1 MAEMSMLGM
10 TPADPALSWRL
21 IFARGLT
28 CLALVLCLVAG
39 TPSADAADAVG
50 DYNVSVQL
58 YRQNRWALAAE
69 SFRKFLK
76 DYPNHEKTPFAQLF
90 LGLTLVNQAD
100 FQGAREILRGF
111 VKSYPQNTNLPQAKY
126 RVAEC
131 SYLLNDLP
139 AAQTELQAYL
149 KDHPQDPLVERA
161 LPYLGDVQL
170 RLNEPAAASAT
181 FAEAVQRFPEG
192 ALIDDAQFGWAKS
205 LEAERKFD
213 EAIAK
218 FEALAKGGGSRAAE
232 ALFQIGSREF
242 DSGRFAEAATAYRSL
257 TERFPTNPLAVD
269 AHLNAGFALYRQQDF
284 AAAAA
289 EFESAAKDPV
299 RELQGGYWRAL
310 CLKSQALYP
319 AAIEAL
325 AGLEGKVGQ
334 DPIAEAVVFQRGM
347 CERLAGR
354 SAEAQ
359 ATLVATVTRFPTG
372 EYADDAL
379 HFATEL
385 AIEAGNLTGARER
398 LDQFARDYPRSG
410 LRMYQELLAG
420 RYELASAAAKTNAGT
435 PQTEIDDC
443 YVAAGG
449 HFDKVLQ
456 ESTLARTRSQS
467 RYYLALTRQL
477 QGDHAQALQVMQPL
491 VEEVLAAQP
500 SAAEFGDILVLQA
513 DSLSQTQKFPEAI
526 AAAQAYVDRYAQGRQ
541 RARAL
546 SLLALAQAQGGK
558 LPESLQTMTLL
569 RQESPQATVTS
580 TTLLR
585 LAELADGRS
594 DWPMSADLY
603 GQLVTISGETE
614 NAAFGLRGQGWAQY
628 QQKDYPAA
636 VTSFAAFETRFPDH
650 RLAPEV
656 GYYRAEALR
665 EQGQLP
671 EAATAFAAT
680 FRKFAPAEPA
690 PAGAEES
697 GSLLFA
703 YRAGVQAA
711 RTHRKAQNVDAAD
724 AVYAMVVEKFP
735 KLKSLDRLLDEWAIL
750 NYEAERF
757 DKADEVFR
765 RLVRDTP
772 DSDLADN
779 AQLSLAESDLIAD
792 RLEPARKAFE
802 ELRVSPKSDAVVR
815 ERALYQ
821 LLVLA
826 LEERRWKE
834 VLTLGSEYRKTF
846 PESPSLRYVDY
857 AAAEAVLADPATT
870 AERLEP
876 LLGVLAKMT
885 EQLPPES
892 EAWAPRL
899 WVLSAEAQFRLKR
912 YEEISTTV
920 ADLKQRQPD
929 SKLTYQAEE
938 VLGRALKQQA
948 KFPEAREALERAL
961 ADPAAFRT
969 ETAAKCQ
976 FLIAETWYLQEKWK
990 EAFLAYQKVYTSY
1003 AYPEWQAA
1011 ALLQSGK
1018 CDEQQGNTKEAIAAY
1033 DQLIQEFPMSTHID
1047 EARKRLEQAKLK
1059 TGSRN

>member
-1 MAEMSMLGM
+1 MAEISMLGSA
-10 TPADPALSWRL
+10 PADPVPRWRQG
-21 IFARGLT
+21 FVCGLT
-28 CLALVLCLVAG
+28 WLLVGLCVAAG
-39 TPSADAADAVG
+39 TPAVDAADAVG
-50 DYNVSVQL
+50 DYNVAVQL

-76 DYPNHEKTPFAQLF
+76 DYPNHEKSPFAQLY

-111 VKSYPQNTNLPQAKY
+111 VKDYPQNTNLPQAKY

-139 AAQTELQAYL
+139 AAKTELQAYL
-149 KDHPQDPLVERA
+149 KDHPKEPLGERA
-161 LPYLGDVQL
+161 LPYLGDVLL
-170 RLNEPAAASAT
+170 RLNEPAAASAI
-181 FAEAVQRFPEG
+181 FSEAVQRFPEG
-192 ALIDDAQFGWAKS
+192 ALLDDAQFGWAKS

-218 FEALAKGGGSRAAE
+218 FEVLAKGSGTRAAE

-242 DSGRFAEAATAYRSL
+242 DSGRFAEASTAYRSL
-257 TERFPTNPLAVD
+257 TERFPNSPLAVD
-269 AHLNAGFALYRQQDF
+269 AHLNAGFALFRQNDF
-284 AAAAA
+284 TAAAM
-289 EFESAAKDPV
+289 EFESAAKDPA
-299 RELQGGYWRAL
+299 RELQAGYWRAL
-310 CLKSQALYP
+310 CLKSQTLYP
-319 AAIEAL
+319 DAIEVLAAL
-325 AGLEGKVGQ
+325 EKKVDK

-354 SAEAQ
+354 PADAQ
-359 ATLVATVTRFPTG
+359 ATLVATVTRFPAG

-385 AIEAGNLTGARER
+385 AIEEGNLQGARER

-420 RYELASAAAKTNAGT
+420 RHELASAAVLTNDAAVKA
-435 PQTEIDDC
+435 EIDTH
-443 YVAAGG
+443 YAAAGA

-456 ESTLARTRSQS
+456 ESTLPRTRSQA
-467 RYYLALTRQL
+467 RYYLSLTRQL
-477 QGDHAQALQVMQPL
+477 QGDHAQALQLMQPL
-491 VEEVLAAQP
+491 VDDVLAVQQ

-513 DSLSQTQKFPEAI
+513 DSLSQTQKFSDAI
-526 AAAQAYVDRYAQGRQ
+526 AAAQAYVDRFAQGRQ
-541 RARAL
+541 RPRAL
-546 SLLALAQAQGGK
+546 SLLALAQAQEGK

-569 RQESPQATVTS
+569 RQESPQAAVTS
-580 TTLLR
+580 STLLR

-594 DWPMSADLY
+594 DWPMSTDLY
-603 GQLVTISGETE
+603 GQLVAISGETE
-614 NAAFGLRGQGWAQY
+614 NAAFGLRGQGWARY
-628 QQKDYPAA
+628 QQKNFPAA
-636 VTSFAAFETRFPDH
+636 VTSFTAFETRFPDH

-680 FRKFAPAEPA
+680 FRKFAPGEPA
-690 PAGAEES
+690 EGGAEE
-697 GSLLFA
+697 GGALLFA

-711 RTHRKAQNVDAAD
+711 RAHRKAQNIDAAD

-735 KLKSLDRLLDEWAIL
+735 KLKSLDRLLDEWAVL

-765 RLVRDTP
+765 RLVRDAP

-826 LEERRWKE
+826 LEERRWME

-870 AERLEP
+870 PERLEP
-876 LLGVLAKMT
+876 LVGVLAKMT

-899 WVLSAEAQFRLKR
+899 WVLAAETQFRLKH
-912 YEEISTTV
+912 YDDIAATV
-920 ADLKQRQPD
+920 ADLKQRLPD

-990 EAFLAYQKVYTSY
+990 EAFLAYQKVYASY

-1018 CDEQQGNTKEAIAAY
+1018 CDEQQGNAKEAIAAY
-1033 DQLIQEFPMSTHID
+1033 DQLIREFPASSHID